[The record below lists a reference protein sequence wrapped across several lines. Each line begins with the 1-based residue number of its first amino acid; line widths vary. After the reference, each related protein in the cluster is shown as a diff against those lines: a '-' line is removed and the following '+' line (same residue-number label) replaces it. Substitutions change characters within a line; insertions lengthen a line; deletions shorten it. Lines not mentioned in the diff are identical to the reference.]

1 MNTLRAAIS
10 IAVSLAAAGAAQ
22 AQPAAA
28 SDAVSAV
35 VRHADLNLASAS
47 GVETFRGRVKA
58 AANRICG
65 AVPAQPADH
74 ARAVAS
80 CRAEVTRS
88 AEAQLAALAAAPA
101 SDEVAG
107 TR

>member
-1 MNTLRAAIS
+1 MTKLHALIS
-10 IAVSLAAAGAAQ
+10 IAAAFAAAGAAS
-22 AQPAAA
+22 AQPAGGGEGASAA
-28 SDAVSAV
+28 I
-35 VRHADLNLASAS
+35 RHADLNLSSAS

-80 CRAEVTRS
+80 CRAELTRS
-88 AEAQLAALAAAPA
+88 AEAQLAALGAA